1 MQETETVPLADD
13 ATDAPEGAGPP
24 ARAKPSLCDYPE
36 SDGRPMAETPW
47 HMEAMADAIYAL
59 REHFRDRD
67 DVYVAGNMMMYY
79 VEDDTRT
86 SVSPDVFVTFGV
98 PRLPERGV
106 WRTWVEGGRF
116 ADFVLEVTSKGTRRE
131 DEGRKRDLYARL
143 GVREYWQFDP
153 DGDYLDPMLKGR
165 RLDAAGEYAP
175 LVLQERDGALCGD
188 SLLGLELRLAG
199 DRLRLFDPARG
210 GYLLTHSEKG
220 AALAEKQA
228 ALAETRERRS
238 PKRERRL
245 RMRERCLRIRKRPAT
260 PPRPGAMRPRRRS
273 WSLSA
278 ACDGAGIDAPGR
290 SALRRARC
298 LMLPSSL
305 IDAAVP

>member
-1 MQETETVPLADD
+1 MQETETVPIADD
-13 ATDAPEGAGPP
+13 AISPRAGAPA
-24 ARAKPSLCDYPE
+24 AAKPTLDDYPE
-36 SDGRPMAETPW
+36 SDGRPMAETQW
-47 HMEAMADAIYAL
+47 HMWAMFDAIGAL

-116 ADFVLEVTSKGTRRE
+116 ADFVLEVTSKSTRRE

-199 DRLRLFDPARG
+199 DRLRLFDPARDC
-210 GYLLTHSEKG
+210 YLLTHSEKE
-220 AALAEKQA
+220 AALAEKDA
-228 ALAETRERRS
+228 ALAEKRATLAETREALANKREALANKRAALANKRAALESAETARDRAETSRDQETRRRRS
-238 PKRERRL
+238 AEAGLRAAEAEIVELKRRL
-245 RMRERCLRIRKRPAT
+245 R
-260 PPRPGAMRPRRRS
+260 
-273 WSLSA
+273 LS
-278 ACDGAGIDAPGR
+278 GG
-290 SALRRARC
+290 
-298 LMLPSSL
+298 
-305 IDAAVP
+305 